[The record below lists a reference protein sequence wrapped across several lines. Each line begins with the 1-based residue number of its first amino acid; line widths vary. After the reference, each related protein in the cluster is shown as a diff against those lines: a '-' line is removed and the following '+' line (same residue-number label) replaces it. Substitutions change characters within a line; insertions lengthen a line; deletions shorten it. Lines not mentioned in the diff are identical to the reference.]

1 MTEILDDRI
10 IPTDLRGEMS
20 RSYLEYAMSVIVGRA
35 LPDAR
40 DGLKPVHRRILYAMH
55 ELGMTA
61 DRPFR
66 KCARV
71 VGDVIG
77 KYHPHGDTAVYEAL
91 VRMAQDFSMRDR
103 MVDGHGNFGSVDN
116 DPAAAMRYTECR
128 LTRISQFGLIQDI
141 DRDTVNFGDNYD
153 GSQQEPL
160 VLPAR
165 VPQLLLNG
173 SSGIAVG
180 MATNIPPH
188 NLGELVD
195 GLIALIADP
204 MLTDLELMQYIP
216 GPDFPTGALILG
228 TDGIR
233 ETYTTG
239 RGSVTMRS
247 VASFETITASGRQ
260 DREAIIITEMPYQTN
275 KAALIERM
283 AEMVNE
289 KKLDGISDIRD
300 ESDRDGMRL
309 VIELKRD
316 AYPRV
321 VLNNLYKSTPLQSNF
336 SCNMLALVDGEP
348 ITLTLRHALQ
358 VFLDFRYEVITR
370 RTQYELRKAAER
382 DHLLQGLLIALNHL
396 DAVIALIR
404 GADDSSSAKL
414 GLIESYGLSE
424 AQADAI
430 LAMQLRRLTAQD
442 ADKIHDEHDQ
452 LVIKVADLQ
461 HILANRDRILTITR
475 EELEAVKIDF
485 ATPRRSRILPNEG
498 DIDTADLIAN
508 RETIVMVTQQGYVKR
523 MPVDTFTAQHR
534 ATRGKAS
541 ANVKDDD
548 AIAHFFASRS
558 HDKVLFFTDRG
569 KVYGIKAY
577 EIPESG
583 RAARGTAVVQLL
595 PIASGEKI
603 TTVLPISEFCED
615 EYLVMLTAGGYI
627 KKTKLPA
634 FANIRSNGLIA
645 IALEEGD
652 LLRWVR
658 RAKADNTIIV
668 GSRQGMSIRFR
679 TDHEQLRPMGRD
691 TRGVRSMRLTGDD
704 LIVSMDILPA
714 GLAEI
719 EEVEGAEEETDLT
732 VTVNEAVNEDE
743 NLETESETSA
753 EIINEKMQGP
763 WVLVVTRGGYGK
775 RVPVSQFRIQKR
787 AGKGLRVTKFKSGQ
801 DQLASLCLVDE
812 QNELMIVTSRGIVM
826 RQSTDAIACQS
837 RTARGVR
844 LQRLD
849 SSDAIV
855 GATLVPPALEEEIE
869 EGEILSGEIAVE
881 AVAAVTEEVAEEDI
895 HDTLISPESSGT
907 HVEEIE

>member
-1 MTEILDDRI
+1 MTDILEDRI

-141 DRDTVNFGDNYD
+141 ERDTVNFGDNYD

-165 VPQLLLNG
+165 IPQLLLNG

-195 GLIALIADP
+195 GLVALIADP

-228 TDGIR
+228 TDGAR

-239 RGSVTMRS
+239 RGSVTMRA
-247 VASFETITASGRQ
+247 VASFETISASGRQ

-275 KAALIERM
+275 KAALIERI

-316 AYPRV
+316 AYPKV
-321 VLNNLYKSTPLQSNF
+321 VLNNLYKATPLQSNF

-370 RTQYELRKAAER
+370 RTQYELRKAEER

-452 LVIKVADLQ
+452 LVVKIADLQ

-475 EELEAVKIDF
+475 EELEAIKLEF
-485 ATPRRSRILPNEG
+485 TTPRRSRILPNEG

-548 AIAHFFASRS
+548 AIAHFFACRS

-569 KVYGIKAY
+569 KVYGVKAY
-577 EIPESG
+577 EVPESG
-583 RAARGTAVVQLL
+583 RAARGTAIVQLL
-595 PIASGEKI
+595 PIATDEKI

-668 GSRQGMSIRFR
+668 GSQQGMSIRFR

-719 EEVEGAEEETDLT
+719 EEVEGVEEDLDLS
-732 VTVNEAVNEDE
+732 VIVNEDE
-743 NLETESETSA
+743 ILEAEMESSS
-753 EIINEKMQGP
+753 EKPQGP

-849 SSDAIV
+849 ASDAIV
-855 GATLVPPALEEEIE
+855 GATLVPPALEEEIDE
-869 EGEILSGEIAVE
+869 VEIA
-881 AVAAVTEEVAEEDI
+881 TGEVAIAPIEVVSE
-895 HDTLISPESSGT
+895 PEQ
-907 HVEEIE
+907 E

>member
-1 MTEILDDRI
+1 
-10 IPTDLRGEMS
+10 
-20 RSYLEYAMSVIVGRA
+20 
-35 LPDAR
+35 
-40 DGLKPVHRRILYAMH
+40 
-55 ELGMTA
+55 
-61 DRPFR
+61 
-66 KCARV
+66 
-71 VGDVIG
+71 
-77 KYHPHGDTAVYEAL
+77 
-91 VRMAQDFSMRDR
+91 MRDR

-128 LTRISQFGLIQDI
+128 LTRIAQMGLIQDI
-141 DRDTVNFGDNYD
+141 ERDTVNFGDNYD

-165 VPQLLLNG
+165 IPQLLLNG

-195 GLIALIADP
+195 GLVALIADP
-204 MLTDLELMQYIP
+204 NLSDLELMRYIP
-216 GPDFPTGALILG
+216 GPDFPTGALVLG
-228 TDGIR
+228 SDGIR
-233 ETYTTG
+233 ETYTGG
-239 RGSVTMRS
+239 RGSITMRA
-247 VASFETITASGRQ
+247 VASFETLSGAGRQ

-275 KAALIERM
+275 KASLIERI

-316 AYPRV
+316 AYPKV

-336 SCNMLALVDGEP
+336 SCNMLALVDSEP

-370 RTQYELRKAAER
+370 RTQYELKKAQER

-404 GADDSSSAKL
+404 GADDSAAAKS
-414 GLIESYGLSE
+414 GLVENYGLSE

-452 LVIKVADLQ
+452 LVAKIADLE

-475 EELEAVKIDF
+475 EELEAVKAEF
-485 ATPRRSRILPNEG
+485 ATPRRTRILPNEG

-508 RETIVMVTQQGYVKR
+508 RETIVMVTEQGYIKR
-523 MPVDTFTAQHR
+523 MPVDTFAAQNR

-548 AIAHFFASRS
+548 AIAHFFACRS

-569 KVYGIKAY
+569 KVYGVKAY
-577 EIPESG
+577 EVPESS

-595 PIASGEKI
+595 PIAADEKI
-603 TTVLPISEFCED
+603 TTVLPISEFSED

-691 TRGVRSMRLTGDD
+691 TRGVRSMRLTGGDE
-704 LIVSMDILPA
+704 IVSMDILPA

-719 EEVEGAEEETDLT
+719 EEVEGSEEELDLT
-732 VTVNEAVNEDE
+732 VTVNETVNEDE
-743 NLETESETSA
+743 NLETETAETA
-753 EIINEKMQGP
+753 EVENEKIQGP

-775 RVPVSQFRIQKR
+775 RVPVNQFRIQKR

-812 QNELMIVTSRGIVM
+812 KNELMIVTSRGIVM

-849 SSDAIV
+849 ASDAIV

-869 EGEILSGEIAVE
+869 EIEIQSGDV
-881 AVAAVTEEVAEEDI
+881 VATSVDTTIEPVDSLDSVDTVTED
-895 HDTLISPESSGT
+895 
-907 HVEEIE
+907 